1 MKSTTIRIII
11 LLALLSAAGI
21 IITQTFWVRKAI
33 ALEEKEFNYTV
44 HSALRDVAV
53 KVMELKQNQVPVYSP
68 VTQLKP
74 DYFIV
79 QAGVYVEKDILEH
92 YLVQAFTKEGLM
104 TDFEYGL
111 YDCMTDTVDYQ
122 GYYHMQGSNEPVT
135 TRLKFPLI
143 KKENYYF
150 GVYFPQRKSYLS
162 SQLSIWII
170 SSAVLLCVLAFLGY
184 MLFIIFKQKR
194 LSEVQKDFV
203 NNMTHE
209 FKTPLSSIQLSAEI
223 IKTPSVAGN
232 PQRLINYATLISNE
246 AIQLT
251 NNVERV
257 LQMAHADKDGVM
269 IRKEPIVWQELL
281 KEEAQSFENILE
293 NTGGK
298 IILNMP
304 DEPVHYLGDALHL
317 KNTIS
322 NLVDNAIKY
331 CEVPPEI
338 FIFLRETKN
347 EISISVKDNGIG
359 IDKKHMKLLFEK
371 FYRVPTGDVHNV
383 KGFGLGLNYVRLMV
397 RLHGGKVT
405 CTSIKDK
412 GTEFFLSFP
421 KKTN

>member
-1 MKSTTIRIII
+1 MKSSTIRIII
-11 LLALLSAAGI
+11 FLALLSAAGV
-21 IITQTFWVRKAI
+21 IITQTFWVRKALS
-33 ALEEKEFNYTV
+33 LEEKEFNYSV
-44 HSALRDVAV
+44 HSALRNVAV
-53 KVMELKQNQVPVYSP
+53 KVMELKQNQAPVYSP
-68 VTQLKP
+68 VTQLNP
-74 DYFIV
+74 DYFTV
-79 QAGVYVEKDILEH
+79 QIGVYIEQDILEH
-92 YLVQAFTKEGLM
+92 YLIQAFTKEGLM

-122 GYYHMQGSNEPVT
+122 GYYHMQGSNEKIA

-150 GVYFPQRKSYLS
+150 GVYFPHRNSHLS
-162 SQLSIWII
+162 SQLSIWIV

-194 LSEVQKDFV
+194 LSEIQKDFV

-223 IKTPSVAGN
+223 IKTPAVAGN

-257 LQMAHADKDGVM
+257 LQMAHADRHEVM
-269 IRKEPIVWQELL
+269 IRKEPLVWQDLL
-281 KEEAQSFENILE
+281 KEEAESFESIIE
-293 NTGGK
+293 QGGGK
-298 IILNMP
+298 IHLEMP
-304 DEPVHYLGDALHL
+304 DEPVHFLGDVLHL

-331 CEVPPEI
+331 CEVPPEV
-338 FIFLRETKN
+338 FILLRENRN
-347 EISISVKDNGIG
+347 EITISVQDNGIG
-359 IDKKHMKLLFEK
+359 IDKKHLKLLFEK

-383 KGFGLGLNYVRLMV
+383 KGFGLGLNYVRLMA

-405 CTSIKDK
+405 CSSIKNK
-412 GTEFFLSFP
+412 GSEFILSFP
-421 KKTN
+421 KK